1 MSAPKPWQTK
11 ATALTTTADAKD
23 IIAPTG
29 AEISANPQAL
39 AVNAMQKG
47 DSSTLHKSPASTS
60 PATTAAANATTGSTT
75 ANSTM
80 NRSPYNSGYGYNRY
94 GGGMYG
100 GGMYGGGMYSPYSS
114 MYGGMY
120 GSSQGGFLNS
130 MNQYVFSICQAAQ
143 MIEYN
148 ANGIGGFAVLMK
160 KFFVW
165 IFSGSKTLLMSLGA
179 LVISNVS
186 WAREWTKQK
195 VHEYFYQNDLS
206 SQELSKQVQILEK
219 IMKILQIVIGLMV
232 IRFFYLSLKKM
243 VFSK

>member
-11 ATALTTTADAKD
+11 ATALTTVGDAKD
-23 IIAPTG
+23 IITPTG

-39 AVNAMQKG
+39 TANAIQKG
-47 DSSTLHKSPASTS
+47 DTSSLHKSPALTS
-60 PATTAAANATTGSTT
+60 SSANATIGGTSI
-75 ANSTM
+75 NSTAA
-80 NRSPYNSGYGYNRY
+80 RSNYNSGYNRYGGGMY

-114 MYGGMY
+114 MYGGGMY
-120 GSSQGGFLNS
+120 GNQGGFLNA

-148 ANGIGGFAVLMK
+148 ANGIGGFALLMK

-165 IFSGSKTLLMSLGA
+165 IFSGSKSCLMYLGA

-219 IMKILQIVIGLMV
+219 IMKTLQIIIGIMV

-243 VFSK
+243 IFS